1 MSTAGRTAP
10 LVSAFISEHGS
21 WNRTP
26 LNGYKV
32 IWVKFENGKPV
43 GQPQTVVSG
52 FLTDDQKQVRGLPVG
67 LATDNQGG
75 VLIADDAGNAIWRI
89 SAAQ

>member
-1 MSTAGRTAP
+1 MPQYRGG
-10 LVSAFISEHGS
+10 AFISEHGS

-32 IWVKFENGKPV
+32 VWVKFENGKPV

-52 FLTDDQKQVRGLPVG
+52 FLTDDEKQVRGLPVG
-67 LATDNQGG
+67 LASDKQGG
-75 VLIADDAGNAIWRI
+75 VLIADDAGNTVWRI
-89 SAAQ
+89 SAAK

>member
-1 MSTAGRTAP
+1 MPQYQGG
-10 LVSAFISEHGS
+10 AFISEHGS

-32 IWVKFENGKPV
+32 VWVKFENGKPV

-52 FLTDDQKQVRGLPVG
+52 FLTDDEKQVRGLPVG
-67 LATDNQGG
+67 LASDKQGG
-75 VLIADDAGNAIWRI
+75 VLIADDAGNTVWRI
-89 SAAQ
+89 SAAK